1 VDVRTRR
8 RRGPRCRVFDA
19 TRGGGAGVE
28 TSARRS
34 VRCAPWTRPLITT
47 GGHDN
52 IPFLAA
58 KELHSSRGMVLG
70 PGRSVLR
77 ASRELVPVS
86 AGDNRGRLS
95 IPAVLTGTVLTRA
108 APVQTTTYRHM
119 YSTVEPWQPG
129 LVNPSSPARKASGD
143 LASISRCFVSS
154 SVRRLA
160 MPAHVPGPKQHSVA
174 RDTL

>member
-1 VDVRTRR
+1 MPCLRR
-8 RRGPRCRVFDA
+8 HE
-19 TRGGGAGVE
+19 GGGAGVE

-34 VRCAPWTRPLITT
+34 VCVPRGRCRSLPPGATTIYLFWLRRNYTPLE
-47 GGHDN
+47 
-52 IPFLAA
+52 AWC
-58 KELHSSRGMVLG
+58 
-70 PGRSVLR
+70 
-77 ASRELVPVS
+77 LVPVAQSCVHQKLVSVS

-108 APVQTTTYRHM
+108 APVQTMTYRHM
-119 YSTVEPWQPG
+119 YSTAEPWQPC

-143 LASISRCFVSS
+143 LASISKCFVSS
-154 SVRRLA
+154 SVQRLA